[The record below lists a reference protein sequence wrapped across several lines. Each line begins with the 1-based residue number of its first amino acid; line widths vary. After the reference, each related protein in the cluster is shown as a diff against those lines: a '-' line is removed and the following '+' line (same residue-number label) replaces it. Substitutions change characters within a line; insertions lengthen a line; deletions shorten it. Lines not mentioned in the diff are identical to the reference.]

1 MLEFVQLH
9 KVKNIIYFK
18 VVEVN
23 IILCH
28 NSTFLYFH
36 KKKITLWGKKDT
48 LWELLEPH
56 YFRSYYRETCIPKN
70 EMLGTNEHLNLGKLI
85 ENKITETHMTII
97 NDK

>member
-36 KKKITLWGKKDT
+36 KKKITL
-48 LWELLEPH
+48 
-56 YFRSYYRETCIPKN
+56 
-70 EMLGTNEHLNLGKLI
+70 
-85 ENKITETHMTII
+85 
-97 NDK
+97 